1 MLGVARGSSYYWAGQ
16 ECGIPSLT
24 AHLGVTHAEILGQN
38 IWAAEEVGQ
47 RLGGIGQ
54 ARLSG
59 GGPHADGGVEVGR
72 DAARIAGLEGGNE
85 LVNSQHTVLPVGNIP
100 AGGKHSHM

>member
-1 MLGVARGSSYYWAGQ
+1 LRWRQAQGNAGLGQDVGSISA
-16 ECGIPSLT
+16 T
-24 AHLGVTHAEILGQN
+24 AHLGVSHAEVLGQN
-38 IWAAEEVGQ
+38 IWTAEEVGQ
-47 RLGGIGQ
+47 RLGGINQ

-72 DAARIAGLEGGNE
+72 NAARIAGLEGGNE